1 VRGLQYAAAC
11 LALSAG
17 AACAQAGAGTPGTNW
32 GVSAEVLHRRLVER
46 ADTGTRIVEE
56 TGPLLRLTLD
66 GRLDLAGGGALRARA
81 AAAAGT
87 LDYEGRTQ
95 AGVPLATDSRHRD
108 FEAGLAWRPLPAAAW
123 GEGWLVLR
131 TLQQRR
137 HIVSTATAR
146 GLTERSDLVMP
157 GLRWS
162 HAFDAA
168 GWRWQP
174 SLELSTSVRHR
185 LQVEFGGIFD
195 DATIRGGRRREA
207 LLDLQVSAPFS
218 PWSFGLAWS
227 HSRQSASSTQT
238 LSRNGAAVGTVR
250 HPRIEIDDLSLRAR
264 RAF

>member
-1 VRGLQYAAAC
+1 MRGLQYAAAW
-11 LALSAG
+11 LTLGAG
-17 AACAQAGAGTPGTNW
+17 AACAQAPGAPAASW

-46 ADTGTRIVEE
+46 ADTGRRLIEE

-66 GRLDLAGGGALRARA
+66 GRLDLAGGGALQAKA

-95 AGVPLATDSRHRD
+95 GGVPLATDSRHRD
-108 FEAGLAWRPLPAAAW
+108 LEAGLAWRPLPAAAW

-137 HIVSTATAR
+137 RIASTATAR
-146 GLTERSDLVMP
+146 GLTESADLVMP

-174 SLELSTSVRHR
+174 SLELSTSVRHS
-185 LQVEFGGIFD
+185 LQVDFGGVFD
-195 DATIRGGRRREA
+195 DATMRGGRRHET
-207 LLDLQVSAPFS
+207 LLDLQVSAPSS

-227 HSRQSASSTQT
+227 HARQSASSTQT
-238 LSRNGAAVGTVR
+238 LSRNGAAVGSVR
-250 HPRIEIDDLSLRAR
+250 QPRIDIDGVSLRAR

>member
-1 VRGLQYAAAC
+1 MQGLQYAAAC
-11 LALSAG
+11 LALGAG
-17 AACAQAGAGTPGTNW
+17 AACAQAPGAPRTNW
-32 GVSAEVLHRRLVER
+32 GVSAEVLHRQLVER
-46 ADTGTRIVEE
+46 ADTGTRLVEE

-66 GRLDLAGGGALRARA
+66 GRFELANGGALQAKG

-95 AGVPLATDSRHRD
+95 SGVPLATESRHRD

-146 GLTERSDLVMP
+146 GLKERSDLVMA

-174 SLELSTSVRHR
+174 SLELSTSARHR

-195 DATIRGGRRREA
+195 DATMRGGRRHEA
-207 LLDLQVSAPFS
+207 VLDLQVAAPSS

-227 HSRQSASSTQT
+227 HSRQSASSAQT
-238 LSRNGAAVGTVR
+238 LSRNGAVVGSVR
-250 HPRIEIDDLSLRAR
+250 QPRIEIDDLSLRVR

>member
-1 VRGLQYAAAC
+1 MRRLQYAAAW
-11 LALSAG
+11 LALGAG
-17 AACAQAGAGTPGTNW
+17 AVCAQAPAEPARHW
-32 GVSAEVLHRRLVER
+32 GVSAEVLNRRLVER
-46 ADTGTRIVEE
+46 TDTGVRLVEE
-56 TGPLLRLTLD
+56 TGPLLRLSLD
-66 GRLDLAGGGALRARA
+66 GRLDLAGGGALQGKA

-131 TLQQRR
+131 ALQQRR

-146 GLTERSDLVMP
+146 GLTERSDLLMT

-168 GWRWQP
+168 GWHWQP
-174 SLELSTSVRHR
+174 SLEISTSVRHQ

-195 DATIRGGRRREA
+195 DATMRGGRRHEA
-207 LLDLQVSAPFS
+207 VLDLQVSAPSS

-227 HSRQSASSTQT
+227 HSRQSASSAQT

-250 HPRIEIDDLSLRAR
+250 HPRIDIDDVSLRVH

>member
-1 VRGLQYAAAC
+1 MRGLQYAAASV
-11 LALSAG
+11 ALGAG
-17 AACAQAGAGTPGTNW
+17 AACAQAPAAPDTSW
-32 GVSAEVLHRRLVER
+32 GVSTEVLHRRLVER
-46 ADTGTRIVEE
+46 ADSGMRLVEE
-56 TGPLLRLTLD
+56 KGPLLRLTLD
-66 GRLDLAGGGALRARA
+66 GRLDLASGGALQAKA

-95 AGVPLATDSRHRD
+95 GGVPLATDTRHRD
-108 FEAGLAWRPLPAAAW
+108 FEAGVAWRPVPAAAW

-137 HIVSTATAR
+137 RIASTSTAR
-146 GLTERSDLVMP
+146 GLTESSDLLMP

-162 HAFDAA
+162 HAFDVA

-195 DATIRGGRRREA
+195 DAAMRGGRRREA
-207 LLDLQVSAPFS
+207 VLDLQVSAPSS
-218 PWSFGLAWS
+218 PWTFGLGWS

-238 LSRNGAAVGTVR
+238 LSRNGAAVGSVR
-250 HPRIEIDDLSLRAR
+250 QPRIEIGDLSLRVR

>member
-1 VRGLQYAAAC
+1 MRGLQYAAAC
-11 LALSAG
+11 LALGAG
-17 AACAQAGAGTPGTNW
+17 AASAQAPGTPGTSW
-32 GVSAEVLHRRLVER
+32 GVSTEVLNRRLVER
-46 ADTGTRIVEE
+46 TDTGTRLVEE

-66 GRLDLAGGGALRARA
+66 GRLSFANGGAVQAKASAAGG
-81 AAAAGT
+81 T
-87 LDYEGRTQ
+87 LAYEGRTQ

-108 FEAGLAWRPLPAAAW
+108 FEAGLAWRPLAAAAW

-137 HIVSTATAR
+137 HIISTATAR
-146 GLTERSDLVMP
+146 GLTERSDLVMA

-168 GWRWQP
+168 DWRWQP
-174 SLELSTSVRHR
+174 SLELSTSARHQ
-185 LQVEFGGIFD
+185 LQVGFGGIFD
-195 DATIRGGRRREA
+195 DATMRGGRRHEA
-207 LLDLQVSAPFS
+207 VLDLQVSAPSS

-250 HPRIEIDDLSLRAR
+250 HPRIDIDDLSLRVR